1 MDPNVG
7 FDVETRSCSMHTCTR
22 KAAIGGSTY
31 KNLKYEIPLS
41 YDFSSKG
48 NSLKKKKGFSRGEI
62 LFMFSTNKEDPLCK

>member
-1 MDPNVG
+1 MDPSVG

-31 KNLKYEIPLS
+31 KNLKYESSLS

-48 NSLKKKKGFSRGEI
+48 NSLKKKGGFQGEKY
-62 LFMFSTNKEDPLCK
+62 FSCFL